1 MGYIFGII
9 DFEISLYCSREVLG
23 QSYEIVIGGQKGLL
37 ELPFLPHWGE
47 KEKDPLHMHLRP
59 PLRAEKWK
67 RGVQPIYWGAP
78 NSYPSGLSLVEK
90 ALFVFECQDPLPNI
104 EVGNAIYKASPSW
117 LELFETYV
125 ELISKQNITI
135 DRTIKRCTDRLDL
148 FSFSD
153 EGKNLRVYHHSEPI
167 VICLSDKDTSIK
179 NEQLKKICELC
190 SIGKRPLIEYRIMLE
205 AYRAYARED
214 YRKSILESATA
225 VELCLTNRIKNEFE
239 VIGLSFGE
247 KLLKKFRMLGG
258 RFELIRLLEIEL
270 PEIDYQKLLIDPRNE
285 VVHKAHF
292 PDGSIAS
299 KVIEVSEGLLA
310 LFSPELAE
318 E

>member
-1 MGYIFGII
+1 
-9 DFEISLYCSREVLG
+9 
-23 QSYEIVIGGQKGLL
+23 
-37 ELPFLPHWGE
+37 
-47 KEKDPLHMHLRP
+47 
-59 PLRAEKWK
+59 
-67 RGVQPIYWGAP
+67 
-78 NSYPSGLSLVEK
+78 
-90 ALFVFECQDPLPNI
+90 
-104 EVGNAIYKASPSW
+104 
-117 LELFETYV
+117 
-125 ELISKQNITI
+125 
-135 DRTIKRCTDRLDL
+135 
-148 FSFSD
+148 
-153 EGKNLRVYHHSEPI
+153 
-167 VICLSDKDTSIK
+167 
-179 NEQLKKICELC
+179 
-190 SIGKRPLIEYRIMLE
+190 MLE